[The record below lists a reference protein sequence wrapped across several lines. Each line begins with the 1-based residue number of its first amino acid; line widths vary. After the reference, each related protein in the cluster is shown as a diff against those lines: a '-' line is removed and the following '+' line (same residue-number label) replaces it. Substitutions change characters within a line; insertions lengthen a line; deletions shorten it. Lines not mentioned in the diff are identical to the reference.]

1 MLNTAEM
8 CETITHKDRIQNDT
22 ETSNLIIN
30 DNTLVHEL
38 TALFEKLINM
48 PLALAVRNKV
58 WVLAASKLGP
68 WV

>member
-1 MLNTAEM
+1 M
-8 CETITHKDRIQNDT
+8 
-22 ETSNLIIN
+22 N